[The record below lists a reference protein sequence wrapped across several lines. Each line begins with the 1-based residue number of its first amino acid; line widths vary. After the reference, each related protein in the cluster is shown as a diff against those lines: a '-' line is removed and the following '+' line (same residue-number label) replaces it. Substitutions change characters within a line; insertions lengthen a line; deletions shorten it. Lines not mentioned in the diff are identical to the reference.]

1 MNEKIYNIKN
11 EMEKEIEKETQPQQ
25 QPQQQKQQQE
35 KKKHILKV
43 YINGHEPQEYDSEEW
58 YWKYESEI
66 IRGYIQGYLKPETDL
81 ALYKYNILCIMKR
94 DKTQLRIISGNY
106 ATEEVFDL

>member
-11 EMEKEIEKETQPQQ
+11 EMEKEIEKEQQ
-25 QPQQQKQQQE
+25 QNTQQQQE
-35 KKKHILKV
+35 QKKKHILYV
-43 YINGHEPQEYDSEEW
+43 YINGMEPQKYDSEEW

-66 IRGYIQGYLKPETDL
+66 IRGYIQEYMKPETDL
-81 ALYKYNILCIMKR
+81 ALYKYNILSIMKR

-106 ATEEVFDL
+106 ATQEIFDL